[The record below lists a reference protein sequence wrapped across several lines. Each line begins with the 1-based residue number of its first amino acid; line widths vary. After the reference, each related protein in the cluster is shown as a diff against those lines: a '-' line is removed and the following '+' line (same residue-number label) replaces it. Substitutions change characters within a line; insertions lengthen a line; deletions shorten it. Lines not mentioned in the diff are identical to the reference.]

1 MRLSAPVKAAAQR
14 LTLPFLIFV
23 SALLAILGK
32 ADVMLFDRARV
43 VMADAVSPIVEAVG
57 RPIATISEG
66 IAKLED
72 MSTVY
77 SQNQEL
83 REENDRLLQWQE
95 TARRLDTENAQ
106 LRDLLRFA
114 PQGAVSSV
122 AAQVIADS
130 GGAFLRN
137 VMVNVGARDGVARGQ
152 PAMTGEG
159 LVGRVVEVGDRTA
172 RVLLLTDINSHIPV
186 TIEGSHERAVLDGDN
201 ADQPRLV
208 YIQPK
213 AELTTGER
221 IVTSGS
227 GGAFPPGLPVGVIAS
242 VNGEIRVEPYADLAR
257 LETLR
262 IVNFGLDGLLSSS
275 AVTSAKPLRG
285 TRVPASDASH

>member
-1 MRLSAPVKAAAQR
+1 MRFSAPVKAAAQR

-57 RPIATISEG
+57 RPIATISDG
-66 IAKLED
+66 IVKLED

>member
-1 MRLSAPVKAAAQR
+1 MRLSAPVRAAAQR

-32 ADVMLFDRARV
+32 ADVMLFDHARIV
-43 VMADAVSPIVEAVG
+43 VADAVSPIIEAVG
-57 RPIATISEG
+57 RPIATISDG
-66 IAKLED
+66 VGKLDDIA
-72 MSTVY
+72 TVY
-77 SQNQEL
+77 SQNKDL

-95 TARRLDTENAQ
+95 AARRLDAENVQ

-137 VMVNVGARDGVARGQ
+137 VMINVGTRDGVARGQ

-159 LVGRVVEVGDRTA
+159 LVGRVVEVGERTA

-186 TIEGSHERAVLDGDN
+186 TIDGSHERAMLDGDN

-208 YIQPK
+208 YVQPK
-213 AELTTGER
+213 AELKAGAR

-257 LETLR
+257 LEMLR
-262 IVNFGLDGLLSSS
+262 IVNFGFDGMLPSG
-275 AVTSAKPLRG
+275 AVPSPKLLRG
-285 TRVPASDASH
+285 ARVPASDALR

>member
-106 LRDLLRFA
+106 LRDLLRFT

>member
-262 IVNFGLDGLLSSS
+262 IVNFGLDGMLSSS
-275 AVTSAKPLRG
+275 AVPSAKPLRG
-285 TRVPASDASH
+285 TRVPASDLSH

>member
-14 LTLPFLIFV
+14 LTFPFLIFV

-43 VMADAVSPIVEAVG
+43 VVADAVSPIVEAVG
-57 RPIATISEG
+57 RPIATISDAIG
-66 IAKLED
+66 KLED

-227 GGAFPPGLPVGVIAS
+227 GGTFPPGLPVGVIAS
-242 VNGEIRVEPYADLAR
+242 INGEIRVEPYADLAR
-257 LETLR
+257 LEMLR
-262 IVNFGLDGLLSSS
+262 IVNFGLDGMLSSS
-275 AVTSAKPLRG
+275 AVPAPKPLRG
-285 TRVPASDASH
+285 ARVPAADASR

>member
-57 RPIATISEG
+57 RPIATISDG
-66 IAKLED
+66 IVKLED

-106 LRDLLRFA
+106 LRDLLRFT

>member
-1 MRLSAPVKAAAQR
+1 MRFSAPVKAAAQR

-57 RPIATISEG
+57 RPIATISDG
-66 IAKLED
+66 IVKLED

-106 LRDLLRFA
+106 LRDLLRFT